1 MSFLGDSVAL
11 VALLRYVAGTVGTG
25 PAVAVL
31 MLVGEVTHGRHRVP
45 VLRVGTSRSARVRP
59 GSAVRS
65 NRSRPRG
72 RPYSDGVWAME
83 ITGCPSCGAPA
94 EVEPWSAM
102 ASTSGP
108 LAHVKTFCVNRH
120 SYLMP
125 RDMLAMPSGPDEL
138 RSAW

>member
-1 MSFLGDSVAL
+1 MADTAF
-11 VALLRYVAGTVGTG
+11 RYCGWG
-25 PAVAVL
+25 PAGL
-31 MLVGEVTHGRHRVP
+31 HGCDRAQP
-45 VLRVGTSRSARVRP
+45 S
-59 GSAVRS
+59 RS